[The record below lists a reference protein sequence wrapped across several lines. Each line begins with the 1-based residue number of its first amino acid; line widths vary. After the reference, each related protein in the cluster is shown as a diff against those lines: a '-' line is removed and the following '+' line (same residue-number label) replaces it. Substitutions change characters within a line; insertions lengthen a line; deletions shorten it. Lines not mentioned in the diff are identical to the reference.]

1 MVTRAQMVEMSKRH
15 DTQVAAAFRKALGV
29 DARPPGGRKKRRKR
43 KRPHPEW
50 RGMRQCFRNER
61 SPMDAG
67 QM

>member
-29 DARPPGGRKKRRKR
+29 DASPPGGRKKRRKR

-61 SPMDAG
+61 SPMDVG
-67 QM
+67 RM